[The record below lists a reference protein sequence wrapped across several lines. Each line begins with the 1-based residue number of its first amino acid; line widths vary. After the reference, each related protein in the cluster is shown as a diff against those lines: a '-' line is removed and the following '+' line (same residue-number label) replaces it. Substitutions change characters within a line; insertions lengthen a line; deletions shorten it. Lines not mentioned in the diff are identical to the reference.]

1 MFFVGERK
9 TSGRLLQNSM
19 MKEPIILSGKVV
31 HGKALGRTVGMP
43 TANLCIEDGT
53 IPEDGVYAT
62 RISVQGKTYTSV
74 TNIGRRPTVDDESY
88 ITVETFIIDFNED
101 IYGQFVELEV
111 YKFLRPIQKFSS
123 LEEVQKQ
130 VNKDI
135 EEAKT
140 YFLLC

>member
-1 MFFVGERK
+1 MFFEEERK
-9 TSGRLLQNSM
+9 TSVRLLQNNT

-74 TNIGRRPTVDDESY
+74 TNIGRRPTVDRESY
-88 ITVETFIIDFNED
+88 ITVETYIIDFDEE
-101 IYGQFVELEV
+101 IYGEQAVLEV
-111 YKFLRPIQKFSS
+111 HEFLRPVQKFES
-123 LEEVQKQ
+123 LQAVQKQ
-130 VNKDI
+130 VQLDVQTTKI
-135 EEAKT
+135 
-140 YFLLC
+140 YFQEK

>member
-1 MFFVGERK
+1 
-9 TSGRLLQNSM
+9 

-111 YKFLRPIQKFSS
+111 YKFLRPIHKFSS

>member
-1 MFFVGERK
+1 M
-9 TSGRLLQNSM
+9 LQNNT